1 MALAKPARATD
12 DVPKSGPLAVL
23 FSIGA
28 WVVVL
33 LVPLMGTWLASSL
46 AAYGHQSR
54 VWSVVIGLA
63 LFPTAPVVWE
73 LASTLRSGKK
83 RWLRRRDR
91 LVLRTLVT
99 SLVFLVALLVLFPK
113 TAFTALST
121 RGDFLFDGHDGA
133 VAARG
138 RSIAHGAA
146 KGLEWLY
153 LATRETPFDSS
164 DVAPAATEIATRPP
178 IPAPTTAPSTQPTTA
193 PAIVTPAVSAAPIA
207 VPPSSVQT
215 APFSWPSSDTKLSPV
230 VTTMPPE
237 AEGSPASIGGYIAQ
251 HEPSQAGRARAV
263 HDWVADR
270 IAYDGPSYRAG
281 LYPPQDADSVLK
293 KRVGVC
299 AGYARLFAAV
309 AKAAG
314 LEARYVVG
322 TVRGSDMRP
331 DGESH
336 AWNAVK
342 IDGTWTLIDTTWD
355 AGYLEGATFVKR
367 YKVVYFGTPFEV
379 FRVDHFPD
387 EKEWQLAVPIDR
399 GEFFRRPMMSAEF
412 FADGFGL
419 VRPER
424 SQVTS
429 TGPFSLEL
437 SNPKKLFVLVQDQ
450 KKHCKVNREGEKV
463 SATCPVA
470 EAGSHR
476 IEIYASPVEFGSYH
490 YVGHVEVNRL

>member
-1 MALAKPARATD
+1 MAD
-12 DVPKSGPLAVL
+12 DPKSGPLGVL
-23 FSIGA
+23 FSVVA
-28 WVVVL
+28 WILVL

-46 AAYGHQSR
+46 AAYGHQNR
-54 VWSVVIGLA
+54 IGSVVIGLA
-63 LFPTAPVVWE
+63 LFPTAPLVWE

-99 SLVFLVALLVLFPK
+99 SLVFLIALLVLFPK

-121 RGDFLFDGHDGA
+121 RGDFLFDGHEGA
-133 VAARG
+133 FADHG
-138 RSIAHGAA
+138 RSLAHDSA

-164 DVAPAATEIATRPP
+164 DVAPAATEIAARPP
-178 IPAPTTAPSTQPTTA
+178 VPAPKAAPSTSATVKADGNA
-193 PAIVTPAVSAAPIA
+193 PAIAIL
-207 VPPSSVQT
+207 PPSSVQT

-237 AEGSPASIGGYIAQ
+237 AEASPASIGGYIAQ

-281 LYPPQDADSVLK
+281 LYPPQDADTVLK

-299 AGYARLFAAV
+299 AGYARLFSAI

-342 IDGTWTLIDTTWD
+342 IDGAWTLVDTTWD

-367 YKVVYFGTPFEV
+367 YKMVYFGTPFEV

-387 EKEWQLAVPIDR
+387 EKEWQLGPPIDR

-429 TGPFSLEL
+429 LGPFSVEL

-450 KKHCKVNREGEKV
+450 KKNCKVTREGEKI

-476 IEIYASPVEFGSYH
+476 IELYSSNVEFGSYH